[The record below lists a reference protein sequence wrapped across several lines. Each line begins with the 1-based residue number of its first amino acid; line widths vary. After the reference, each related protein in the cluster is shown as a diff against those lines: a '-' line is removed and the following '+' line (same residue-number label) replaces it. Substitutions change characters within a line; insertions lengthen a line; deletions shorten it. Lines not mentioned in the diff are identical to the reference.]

1 MKYNETDVIEK
12 ATTLFW
18 QRGFQ
23 AAGMRDIQQALDMRP
38 GSIYA
43 KFQSKE
49 GLFKKVIEHYAVN
62 SEAKLKRVALA
73 DSPMLA
79 LKDFFQNA
87 LISPNEQRYMRQ
99 CLLVRSIAELDVIGD
114 AASAVVLESMNKLK
128 LCFVD
133 IINAAIDASEI
144 PQTTPVAFAADW
156 LQNQFVGMRAFAG
169 MNDDVKT
176 VNAMIE
182 KVLSDLKGRW
192 PAEQVH

>member
-12 ATTLFW
+12 ATLLFW

-49 GLFKKVIEHYAVN
+49 GLFKKVIEHYTTN
-62 SEAKLKRVALA
+62 SEAKLQRVVSAKSPISALR
-73 DSPMLA
+73 
-79 LKDFFQNA
+79 DFFKEA

-99 CLLVRSIAELDVIGD
+99 CLLVRSIAELDVIGE
-114 AASAVVLESMNKLK
+114 AANKTVVHGMNKLK
-128 LCFVD
+128 NCFVD
-133 IINAAIDASEI
+133 IVSAAINTGELPRS
-144 PQTTPVAFAADW
+144 TPVNFAADW
-156 LQNQFVGMRAFAG
+156 LQNQFVGMRAFAV

-182 KVLSDLKGRW
+182 KVLLDLKGQW